1 MVAIQKILKSLTT
14 IGNVTTIVITSGKGH
29 PMQVKLRKV
38 GNSIGT
44 SFPKEVLDRLGL
56 KDGDTLELIVN
67 NDGIQLIAHDPNFDT
82 VMAAYKTGASQ
93 YRNAL
98 RELADG

>member
-1 MVAIQKILKSLTT
+1 
-14 IGNVTTIVITSGKGH
+14 
-29 PMQVKLRKV
+29 MQVKLRKV

-67 NDGIQLIAHDPNFDT
+67 NDGIQLIAQDPNFDA
-82 VMAAYKTGASQ
+82 VMAAYKTGSSQ